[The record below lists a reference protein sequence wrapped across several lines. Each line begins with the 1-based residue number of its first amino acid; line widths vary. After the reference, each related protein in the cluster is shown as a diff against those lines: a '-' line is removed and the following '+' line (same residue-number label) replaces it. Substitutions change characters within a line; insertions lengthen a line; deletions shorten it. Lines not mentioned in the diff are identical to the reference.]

1 MTLIEQINKQV
12 SSKDSATKQVQV
24 GGNILQLFNDMN
36 SKMHEYE
43 KQINKISGEN
53 DALKAHHNLI
63 HDSLCE
69 DHDEAENLED
79 NIS

>member
-43 KQINKISGEN
+43 K
-53 DALKAHHNLI
+53 
-63 HDSLCE
+63 
-69 DHDEAENLED
+69 
-79 NIS
+79 